1 MHTFAPLILLHE
13 NGYKALPM
21 PVRILIVEDSDV
33 LRRSVCSML
42 QGCADFYVVGEA
54 CDGVQ
59 AINQSKA
66 LQPDVILLDVSMPN
80 LSGLRAAPRI
90 LQVSPQSKI
99 LMFSQHDASYLVSA
113 ALNAGALGY
122 VVKSD
127 AGQDLLAGLRA
138 TSKGE
143 QFLSSGVT
151 VA

>member
-1 MHTFAPLILLHE
+1 MDNLSPMILLHE

-33 LRRSVCSML
+33 LRHSVCSML
-42 QGCADFYVVGEA
+42 QGCADFCVVGEA

-80 LSGLRAAPRI
+80 LNGLRAAPRI

-127 AGQDLLAGLRA
+127 AGQYLLAGLRA

>member
-1 MHTFAPLILLHE
+1 
-13 NGYKALPM
+13 M
-21 PVRILIVEDSDV
+21 PVRILIAEDSDV
-33 LRRSVCSML
+33 LRQSVCSML
-42 QGCADFYVVGEA
+42 RGCADFCVVGEA

-59 AINQSKA
+59 AISQSKA

-127 AGQDLLAGLRA
+127 AGHDLLTGLRA

-151 VA
+151 ATQS